1 MSAPDS
7 HQNTRNLKLDLDL
20 LNKVITEHLTN
31 NGDIFVVQ
39 NLNQVVLAAGFIRFT
54 RAIEF
59 FDERVEKK
67 GSTDKEYII
76 SHGTALAAV
85 LLLIMSGEF
94 QSLLNI
100 ESRLN
105 KLPFHILLDL
115 PHEVC
120 TEDLNRHVC
129 ARALEAFFDYDCRKF
144 FAEFAL
150 HCIMEFG
157 IDASEITELHIDSTT
172 YMTYHMESR
181 DELIALAESQD
192 QLDELS
198 EASPDDVGVL
208 ERGNDTKAD
217 KSNSDV
223 DAEASEPE
231 AVHAMRVTNEGRAC
245 PRLTRGVSKDH
256 RDDLNQYTV
265 YNVTDG
271 HTGVTIYSEIRDGN
285 ASDAKSFAEIVRDA
299 LPSLKQDLDNL
310 RYIVGD
316 SKLFTEEALTA
327 ASQSNTDVITR
338 MPANFIPVKEICATV
353 DDPNS
358 LPPLYPEDEW
368 KEIHGK
374 SSCVPRG
381 CIYKGL
387 NMWGFELTGLL
398 VYNKN
403 LIAKKKHTFEKKA
416 KHELAELK
424 KQLKQ
429 TFKCVEDAKKHFA
442 SVLKQ
447 AYLCDISEPEYEEHK
462 VLARRGPKS
471 KDPAKNPMRVDS
483 VKICAEVSINHER
496 LIHEV
501 EEDCLYLIVTTDVK
515 RDWVPHELLEAY
527 RRNAVCERLWRQTK
541 CKRMFLER
549 FFLKNEWRLEALLC
563 LVQIACLA
571 QVLMENKIRQ
581 GQAEHRV
588 WIPDPEHKE
597 LETKSTYRRTSNYF
611 KDNGPKVVY
620 YNDGTATVTGVDQTI
635 LSVLACLGN
644 EWLELI
650 LSDRY
655 RIHIDSLPRMRLP
668 TISVL

>member
-20 LNKVITEHLTN
+20 LNKTITEHLTN
-31 NGDIFVVQ
+31 NGEIFVVQ

-94 QSLLNI
+94 QSLLNM

-129 ARALEAFFDYDCRKF
+129 ARALEALFDYDCCKF
-144 FAEFAL
+144 FEEFAL
-150 HCIMEFG
+150 YCIKEFG
-157 IDASEITELHIDSTT
+157 IDASKITELHIDSTT
-172 YMTYHMESR
+172 YMTYHMESM

-198 EASPDDVGVL
+198 EVSPDDVGVI
-208 ERGNDTKAD
+208 ERGNDTKAY

-223 DAEASEPE
+223 DAEASESE
-231 AVHAMRVTNEGRAC
+231 AVHAIRVTNKGRAC

-285 ASDAKSFAEIVRDA
+285 ASDATSFAEIVRDA
-299 LPSLKQDLDNL
+299 LPSLKQDLENL

-316 SKLFTEEALTA
+316 AKLFTEDALIA
-327 ASQSNTDVITR
+327 AAQSNTDVITR

-353 DDPNS
+353 GDPNS
-358 LPPLYPEDEW
+358 LPPIYPEAEW
-368 KEIHGK
+368 KEAHGK
-374 SSCVPRG
+374 SSSVPRG

-398 VYNKN
+398 VYNKS
-403 LIAKKKHTFEKKA
+403 LSAKKKHTFEKKA
-416 KHELAELK
+416 KRELAELK

-447 AYLCDISEPEYEEHK
+447 AYLCDISEPAYEEHK

-483 VKICAEVSINHER
+483 VRICAEVSINHER

-527 RRNAVCERLWRQTK
+527 RRNAVCEHLWRQTK

-549 FFLKNEWRLEALLC
+549 FLLKNEWRLEALLC

-571 QVLMENKIRQ
+571 QVLMENKLRQ
-581 GQAEHRV
+581 GQQ
-588 WIPDPEHKE
+588 
-597 LETKSTYRRTSNYF
+597 F
-611 KDNGPKVVY
+611 
-620 YNDGTATVTGVDQTI
+620 
-635 LSVLACLGN
+635 
-644 EWLELI
+644 
-650 LSDRY
+650 
-655 RIHIDSLPRMRLP
+655 
-668 TISVL
+668 

>member
-7 HQNTRNLKLDLDL
+7 HQNNRTPQVDLDL
-20 LNKVITEHLTN
+20 LNKAITEHLTN
-31 NGDIFVVQ
+31 NGEIFVVQ

-94 QSLLNI
+94 QSLLNM

-120 TEDLNRHVC
+120 IEDLNRHVC
-129 ARALEAFFDYDCRKF
+129 ARALDAFFDYDCRKF

-150 HCIMEFG
+150 HCIKEFG
-157 IDASEITELHIDSTT
+157 IDASKITELRIDSTT
-172 YMTYHMESR
+172 YMTYHMESW

-217 KSNSDV
+217 KNNSDV

-231 AVHAMRVTNEGRAC
+231 AVHAIRVTNEGRAC

-271 HTGVTIYSEIRDGN
+271 HDGN

-316 SKLFTEEALTA
+316 SKLFTEDALTA
-327 ASQSNTDVITR
+327 AAQSHTDVITR
-338 MPANFIPVKEICATV
+338 MPANFTPVKEICATV
-353 DDPNS
+353 GDPNS

-398 VYNKN
+398 VSNKN
-403 LIAKKKHTFEKKA
+403 LIAKKKHIFEKKA
-416 KHELAELK
+416 KRELAELK

-442 SVLKQ
+442 TVLKQ

-471 KDPAKNPMRVDS
+471 KDPAKNPIRVDS
-483 VKICAEVSINHER
+483 VRICAEVSINHER

-527 RRNAVCERLWRQTK
+527 RRNAVCEHLWRQTK

-549 FFLKNEWRLEALLC
+549 FLLKNEWRLEALLC

-571 QVLMENKIRQ
+571 QVLMENNLRQ
-581 GQAEHRV
+581 GQQ
-588 WIPDPEHKE
+588 
-597 LETKSTYRRTSNYF
+597 F
-611 KDNGPKVVY
+611 
-620 YNDGTATVTGVDQTI
+620 
-635 LSVLACLGN
+635 
-644 EWLELI
+644 
-650 LSDRY
+650 
-655 RIHIDSLPRMRLP
+655 
-668 TISVL
+668 